1 MSTTKSGVGCSFVS
15 REGLLAD
22 YVRYQRRDRGL
33 SESSVARH
41 QRYAGLF
48 LKNIEQAGRI
58 CLLEALSV
66 DRIQTYLSGYA
77 KSHGRALNRLMFTTL
92 RMLLR
97 YLYLEKHL
105 PSDLSDAVPTIKY
118 YQLSHIPRGISE
130 EAIAKLLSSIDR
142 SQDIGRRDYAIV
154 LILSTYGVR
163 GVHVRQLRLDD
174 ILWEENKIVFKAT
187 KGGKRIIQHLTGS
200 VGNAL
205 LDYLGQSRPKHTSFR
220 EVFLTCRGRPKPFSK
235 PCILSE
241 VVSRRLRSA
250 GIELPEGVTRGTHS
264 FRHAFATRMVCGSQP
279 FKHVADMLGHKCIN
293 STMIY
298 TKIDLPTMRQATLEW
313 PEVL

>member
-1 MSTTKSGVGCSFVS
+1 MSITEGAVRCGFVS
-15 REGLLAD
+15 MEELLAD
-22 YVRYQRRDRGL
+22 YVRYQRRHRGL

-48 LKNIEQAGRI
+48 LGDFELTGRI
-58 CLLEALSV
+58 CLSELGVEQ
-66 DRIQTYLSGYA
+66 IQAYLSGYA
-77 KSHGRALNRLMFTTL
+77 KSHGRGVTRLMFSTV

-97 YLYLEKHL
+97 YLYLERHL
-105 PSDLSDAVPTIKY
+105 PSDLSAAVPTIKY
-118 YQLSHIPRGISE
+118 HQLSHVPRRISE
-130 EAIAKLLSSIDR
+130 DAIAELLCSIDR
-142 SQDIGRRDYAIV
+142 SLDIGRRDYAIV

-163 GVHVRQLRLDD
+163 GVHVRQLLLDD
-174 ILWEENKIVFKAT
+174 ILWEENRIVFKAT

-205 LDYLGQSRPKHTSFR
+205 LDYLGQSRPKHTSCR

-235 PCILSE
+235 PGILSG
-241 VVSRRLRSA
+241 VVSRRLRFA